1 MFSLSAWQEWEIQT
15 KEEDELGTEQCKTV
29 DRIELQMEGY
39 NFEGLER
46 EDYNFDEEDLF
57 YDEETV
63 TLSPW

>member
-1 MFSLSAWQEWEIQT
+1 M
-15 KEEDELGTEQCKTV
+15 